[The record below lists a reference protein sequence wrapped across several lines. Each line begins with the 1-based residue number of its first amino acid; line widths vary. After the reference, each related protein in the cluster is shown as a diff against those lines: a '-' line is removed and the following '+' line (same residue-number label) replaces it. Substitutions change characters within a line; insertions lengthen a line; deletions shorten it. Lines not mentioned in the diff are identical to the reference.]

1 MEDELQDFEEYIGE
15 WLERADAAI
24 DAKEQELDALIEKRN
39 EAANAIGAD
48 SRSGGDDEGDD
59 PRQPPGEDEDG

>member
-24 DAKEQELDALIEKRN
+24 DAKEQELDALIGKRN

-48 SRSGGDDEGDD
+48 SRG
-59 PRQPPGEDEDG
+59 GEDQDSADEEERVDR